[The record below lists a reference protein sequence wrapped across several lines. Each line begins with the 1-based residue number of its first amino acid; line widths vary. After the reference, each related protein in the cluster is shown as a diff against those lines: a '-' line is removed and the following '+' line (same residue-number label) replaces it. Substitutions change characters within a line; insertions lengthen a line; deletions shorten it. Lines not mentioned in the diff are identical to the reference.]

1 MGQVK
6 GFNDIIADYLKQRA
20 EEDTLFAPK
29 FANPNKSIDECC
41 RYILG
46 AARKRGTAVAMSDSE
61 VFGLAVHYYDE
72 KDIKIEKVSAGC
84 SVSSSQKVKLTEE
97 EKKIAREVAIK
108 RLAEEQYQLLKKKP
122 AKKKADTNV
131 QQMSLF

>member
-1 MGQVK
+1 MKEFKDTIQK
-6 GFNDIIADYLKQRA
+6 YLQERA
-20 EEDTLFAPK
+20 VEDPLFAPK
-29 FANPNKSIDECC
+29 FTNPNKSIDECC
-41 RYILG
+41 RYIMG
-46 AARKRGTAVAMSDSE
+46 EARKRGTSVVMSDAE
-61 VFGLAVHYYDE
+61 VFGMAVHYYDE
-72 KDIKIEKVSAGC
+72 ENIKIEKVSAGC
-84 SVSSSQKVKLTEE
+84 SVSSPRKVKLTEE

>member
-1 MGQVK
+1 MLNTQRLLLLAWDNLGV
-6 GFNDIIADYLKQRA
+6 GIIVVITTRDK
-20 EEDTLFAPK
+20 
-29 FANPNKSIDECC
+29 
-41 RYILG
+41 
-46 AARKRGTAVAMSDSE
+46 
-61 VFGLAVHYYDE
+61 HYYDE

>member
-20 EEDTLFAPK
+20 EE
-29 FANPNKSIDECC
+29 
-41 RYILG
+41 
-46 AARKRGTAVAMSDSE
+46 
-61 VFGLAVHYYDE
+61 
-72 KDIKIEKVSAGC
+72 
-84 SVSSSQKVKLTEE
+84 
-97 EKKIAREVAIK
+97 EKKIAREAAIK